1 MNSDDIKILIETSI
15 RDAVA
20 IVSSDDNVHFEAVV
34 ISPAFSEK
42 SLIQRHQMVYG
53 CLGSAMGNEI
63 HALSLKTY
71 TNNEWHSMNL
81 PNG

>member
-15 RDAVA
+15 KDAIA

-34 ISPAFSEK
+34 ISPAFREK

-53 CLGSAMGNEI
+53 SWGEKMQSEI
-63 HALSLKTY
+63 HALSLTTLTPK
-71 TNNEWHSMNL
+71 ENL
-81 PNG
+81 A